1 MSQYH
6 DSGSSQGLLTVR
18 PQETSSGGAGLAV
31 IRGKAV
37 EDLPL
42 RPARPGALSAR
53 SGLAADTPPRIYQR
67 FMLEH
72 LAKTF
77 GDEHLSSAGPSNAE
91 FYSAGG
97 QFDDFSRE
105 RKDSTAD
112 TVLGDIDARLR
123 QPGLIHDLEIDG
135 EVSSL
140 NLDQLSEFEPKEKP
154 ESSQRETVDLKD
166 VRNDLTALVTKHGC
180 NKSFFSSCTGKFLS
194 DVRLWRY
201 MDQPKVRSIL
211 DQCNLEEVSDEEKDW
226 LATKICSKPRSKTD
240 IGFKS
245 YRKILAL
252 LIRIQKQGQ
261 IRRFVDEEL
270 HDSLLPLKQVDGPE
284 GFVQL
289 VLDERCGPHPCFV
302 DWDHEHIGD
311 FAWKQWEMCAPFF
324 KTENDDLRHY
334 IFPGGIAIP
343 LIPAGEGQVE
353 GAGGHVAK
361 VQLPEA
367 HGNLRT
373 RQTGERKQLFA
384 VKKLKSS
391 DRGAFEAEA
400 HALGRLNKIRK
411 QHEQETNENTKHIS
425 MIAATFEIECG
436 SILHFYLVF
445 PCADGNL
452 REFWNMYST
461 ARDPEHVYSLSRWMA
476 EQIHGLASALH
487 ILHEFYVHRAEDD
500 DDPRNHGIHGDIKPE
515 NILRFTNWDNDTG
528 KHGVLQLAD
537 FGLTKY
543 HHTLTVNHVDPHMRF
558 HPYCAPEVQ
567 ANWRTNQSLDTW
579 ALGCLFFEFCLWV
592 VFGNEGLRGFDG
604 SRTTVNSD
612 GSVTVGMLFEIHGY
626 GVSGW
631 WPFPRV
637 NKKIT
642 IHEGVVQWA
651 KKIHGLPWVPKFIH
665 DLVDIVLTDI
675 LVPRNDSGEHP
686 TSPNDTR
693 TSQSS
698 SSPRSATSQE
708 SRPHLPMR
716 RNTTVRSEPSRV
728 PPPRKRFWST
738 DLPKKRISVSELCKK
753 LEDMVGQD
761 DEYFTQGFSY
771 DMGSFKTARPFR
783 YVRQKGKRPPL
794 GVKV

>member
-31 IRGKAV
+31 IRGRAV

-91 FYSAGG
+91 FYEAGG

-105 RKDSTAD
+105 RKNSTAD

-135 EVSSL
+135 EVSTL
-140 NLDQLSEFEPKEKP
+140 NLDQLSEFEPREKP
-154 ESSQRETVDLKD
+154 ESSQRETIDLKD

-194 DVRLWRY
+194 DVHLWRY
-201 MDQPKVRSIL
+201 MDQPKVKAIL
-211 DQCNLEEVSDEEKDW
+211 DQCGLEGVSDDEKDW
-226 LATKICSKPRSKTD
+226 LASKICSKPRSKTD

-252 LIRIQKQGQ
+252 LIRIQKQEQ

-270 HDSLLPLKQVDGPE
+270 HDSILPLKQVDGPE

-289 VLDERCGPHPCFV
+289 VLDERCGPHPCFA
-302 DWDHEHIGD
+302 DWDHEHIED

-373 RQTGERKQLFA
+373 RQTGERKQMFA

-487 ILHEFYVHRAEDD
+487 ILHEFYIHRAEDD

-558 HPYCAPEVQ
+558 HPYCAPEL
-567 ANWRTNQSLDTW
+567 AC
-579 ALGCLFFEFCLWV
+579 CLRFM
-592 VFGNEGLRGFDG
+592 GMG
-604 SRTTVNSD
+604 SR
-612 GSVTVGMLFEIHGY
+612 GGGL
-626 GVSGW
+626 
-631 WPFPRV
+631 FPRV

-665 DLVDIVLTDI
+665 DLVDIVVTDI

-698 SSPRSATSQE
+698 PSPRSATSQE
-708 SRPHLPMR
+708 SRPSLPMR

-771 DMGSFKTARPFR
+771 DMGSF
-783 YVRQKGKRPPL
+783 
-794 GVKV
+794 